1 MSKKVPVPT
10 RVKKTSKYRVRN
22 WSEYNKSL
30 INRGNPTFW
39 IEEGIDKVWLNKKSS
54 KRGRPN
60 VYSDQAIEFF

>member
-1 MSKKVPVPT
+1 MSKKS
-10 RVKKTSKYRVRN
+10 KKSPKYRVTN

-30 INRGNPTFW
+30 INRGNLNVW
-39 IEEGIDKVWLNKKSS
+39 IEEGIDKVWLNTKAS